1 MSVEPPNGSESTVG
15 EAPAGG
21 EAVAA
26 TDVATAV
33 KTEEATTE
41 APSDDHAAKEEEH
54 AQRDVATAMR
64 NAVKLGLS
72 LMATWAVALGVR
84 FILPRF
90 LGPERFGQY
99 TWAEST
105 AALAFIFAGLGLNT
119 YIQREVSVKPS
130 HASDF
135 FGGVLVARLTV
146 MLALFLA
153 LYGYAAHAENDPE
166 VHLTV
171 LVFGLTQA
179 LMVTNES
186 LAALLQAST
195 KVGRLAIANVA
206 AKLVWGVG
214 VVAMVQVT
222 HRYPLLA
229 LPMFLAELLKAL
241 VLWPSVRKEVGL
253 VLRFDSKVT
262 KTVLIACIPFFV
274 NTISYTMGNK
284 LDVALLKSLATDASK
299 GVAEAAQAAKV
310 EVGLYGAAQNLASL
324 AMLLA
329 PLEAW
334 VITPLLTR
342 ALKRSED
349 EFFAILRRAV
359 EGILIVAIPATMT
372 ISLGASLWVRLTTG
386 AKYLDAAASLQQ
398 LAPSF
403 VFTYAAVL
411 FATAL
416 IIMKRS
422 WSVTLISLS
431 RLMLQPLLMWLVIPW
446 AHKKFGVGGAGMGDA
461 FCFTFLELYASMVF
475 LYTLGRRAL
484 DKRLLAALGKS
495 MLAYAAASAV
505 DHFSKPYL
513 GDLRIAADLVVYLVV
528 VLATGGVRLSD
539 VKAVIGMVRNRK
551 NLAK

>member
-1 MSVEPPNGSESTVG
+1 MSVEPSSGSESAPNEGARAGANPEG
-15 EAPAGG
+15 EGAAASSPEG
-21 EAVAA
+21 ESAA
-26 TDVATAV
+26 
-33 KTEEATTE
+33 EEA
-41 APSDDHAAKEEEH
+41 H

-90 LGPERFGQY
+90 LGPERFGVY

-119 YIQREVSVKPS
+119 YIQREVSVKPA

-135 FGGVLVARLTV
+135 FGGVLVARLLV
-146 MLALFLA
+146 MGALFLG
-153 LYGYAAHAENDPE
+153 LYGYAAHTENDPE
-166 VHLTV
+166 VWLTV
-171 LVFGLTQA
+171 IVFGLTQA
-179 LMVTNES
+179 FMVTNES

-206 AKLVWGVG
+206 AKMVWGIG
-214 VVAMVQVT
+214 VVAMVQIT

-229 LPMFLAELLKAL
+229 LPMFLSELLKAM

-253 VLRFDSKVT
+253 VLRFDSKIT
-262 KTVLIACIPFFV
+262 KTVLVACIPFFV

-284 LDVALLKSLATDASK
+284 LDVALLKALATDATKSA
-299 GVAEAAQAAKV
+299 AEAAQAAKV

-329 PLEAW
+329 PLESW

-359 EGILIVAIPATMT
+359 EGILVVAIPATMT

-386 AKYLDAAASLQQ
+386 SKYLDAAASLQQ

-431 RLMLQPLLMWLVIPW
+431 RLMLQPLLMWLVVPW

-461 FCFTFLELYASMVF
+461 FCFTFLELYAAMVF

-484 DKRLLAALGKS
+484 DARLLSALGKS
-495 MLAYAAASAV
+495 LLAYAAAWAV

-513 GDLRIAADLVVYLVV
+513 GDARIAADLVVYVVV
-528 VLATGGVRLSD
+528 VLVTGGVRLAD
-539 VKAVIGMVRNRK
+539 VKAVVGMVRNRK
-551 NLAK
+551 NLQAG

>member
-1 MSVEPPNGSESTVG
+1 MTTEESDAKPVESSG
-15 EAPAGG
+15 APA
-21 EAVAA
+21 EAAP
-26 TDVATAV
+26 TP
-33 KTEEATTE
+33 EASAHDGHE
-41 APSDDHAAKEEEH
+41 AHAH
-54 AQRDVATAMR
+54 RDVATAMR

-99 TWAEST
+99 AWAEST

-119 YIQREVSVKPS
+119 YIQREVSVKPA

-135 FGGVLVARLTV
+135 FGGVLLARITV
-146 MLALFLA
+146 MLALFVG
-153 LYGYAAHAENDPE
+153 LYGYASHADSDPE
-166 VHLTV
+166 LHLTV

-179 LMVTNES
+179 FVVTNES

-206 AKLVWGVG
+206 AKLIWGVG

-229 LPMFLAELLKAL
+229 LPMLLSELLKAA
-241 VLWPSVRKEVGL
+241 VLWPSVRREVGL
-253 VLRFDSKVT
+253 KLTFNWPLTRA
-262 KTVLIACIPFFV
+262 VLIACVPFFV

-284 LDVALLKSLATDASK
+284 LDIALLKSLATDASRD
-299 GVAEAAQAAKV
+299 ALAAAQAAKV

-342 ALKRSED
+342 ALRRSED

-359 EGILIVAIPATMT
+359 EGILVVAIPATMT
-372 ISLGASLWVRLTTG
+372 ISLGASFWVRMTTG
-386 AKYLDAAASLQQ
+386 SKFLDAAPALQQ

-416 IIMKRS
+416 IILKRS
-422 WSVTLISLS
+422 WSVTLISLT
-431 RLMLQPLLMWLVIPW
+431 RLVLQPLLMWLVIPW
-446 AHKKFGVGGAGMGDA
+446 AHRRLGTGGAGVGDA
-461 FCFTFLELYASMVF
+461 FCFTFLELYVSVVF
-475 LYTLGRRAL
+475 LVTLGRRAL
-484 DKRLLAALGKS
+484 DRRLVGALGKS
-495 MLAYAAASAV
+495 LLAYAAAATV
-505 DHFSKPYL
+505 DHFTKPL
-513 GDLRIAADLVVYLVV
+513 GDVRLVLDLATYAVV
-528 VLATGGVRLSD
+528 VLGTGGVKLAD
-539 VKAVIGMVRNRK
+539 VKAVVNMVRNRRS
-551 NLAK
+551 LAAS

>member
-1 MSVEPPNGSESTVG
+1 MPTEDRDEP
-15 EAPAGG
+15 
-21 EAVAA
+21 
-26 TDVATAV
+26 ATASS
-33 KTEEATTE
+33 EASAEKPGTE
-41 APSDDHAAKEEEH
+41 AARPAPEASSEAHDEHAEEH
-54 AQRDVATAMR
+54 ARRDVATAMR

-119 YIQREVSVKPS
+119 YIQREVSVKPA

-135 FGGVLVARLTV
+135 FGGVLVARGLV
-146 MLALFLA
+146 MGLLFGG
-153 LYGYAAHAENDPE
+153 LYAYATHADHDPE

-179 LMVTNES
+179 FMVTNES

-195 KVGRLAIANVA
+195 KVGRLAVANVA

-229 LPMFLAELLKAL
+229 LPMFLAEVLKAL
-241 VLWPSVRKEVGL
+241 VLWPSVRREIGL

-284 LDVALLKSLATDASK
+284 LDVALLKSLATDATKS
-299 GVAEAAQAAKV
+299 VAEAAQAAKV

-329 PLEAW
+329 PLESW

-349 EFFAILRRAV
+349 EFFGILRRAV
-359 EGILIVAIPATMT
+359 EGILVVAIPATMT
-372 ISLGASLWVRLTTG
+372 ISLGATFWVRMTTG
-386 AKYLDAAASLQQ
+386 SKYLDAAPALQQ

-431 RLMLQPLLMWLVIPW
+431 RLLLQPILMWLVIPW
-446 AHKKFGVGGAGMGDA
+446 AHRKFGLGGAGMGDA
-461 FCFTFLELYASMVF
+461 FCFTFLELYASLVF
-475 LYTLGRRAL
+475 LYTLGRRAV
-484 DKRLLAALGKS
+484 DRRLLAALGKS
-495 MLAYAAASAV
+495 LLGYAAAATV
-505 DHFSKPYL
+505 DHFAKPL
-513 GDLRIAADLVVYLVV
+513 GDARLVLALVTYAVV
-528 VLATGGVRLSD
+528 VLGTGGVKIAD

-551 NLAK
+551 TLAQG

>member
-41 APSDDHAAKEEEH
+41 APSEDHAAKEEEH